1 MNKEIFKQITD
12 WQSETFPASTALSSA
27 IHLKKEVDELILAI
41 QRGDKENI
49 DEELADCEF
58 MLFSI
63 ANKVGLDYNQLTY
76 QVQLKLKL
84 MVNKSRVWNK
94 PDADGCVHHSK

>member
-1 MNKEIFKQITD
+1 MNKLIFIQITD
-12 WQSETFPASTALSSA
+12 WQRETFPASTALSSA
-27 IHLKKEVDELILAI
+27 KHLKKEVEELILAI
-41 QRGDKENI
+41 EKGDKENI
-49 DEELADCEF
+49 EEELADCFF

-63 ANKVGLDYNQLTY
+63 ADREGLDYNQLTY
-76 QVQLKLKL
+76 QVQLKL